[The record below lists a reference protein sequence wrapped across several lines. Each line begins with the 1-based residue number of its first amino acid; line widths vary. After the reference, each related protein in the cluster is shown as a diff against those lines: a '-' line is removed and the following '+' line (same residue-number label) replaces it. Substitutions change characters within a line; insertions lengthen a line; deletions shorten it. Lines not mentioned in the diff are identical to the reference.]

1 MQQAF
6 NLRLRYQ
13 SHLLKGL
20 PETFLLAFNRASLA
34 QVVKNLPAIWEMW
47 VPSLGWEDPLGREWQ
62 PSPLFLPGE
71 SHGQRNL
78 VGYSPWSRKEH
89 D

>member
-20 PETFLLAFNRASLA
+20 TETFLLALNRASLA
-34 QVVKNLPAIWEMW
+34 QVVKNLPAMWEMW
-47 VPSLGWEDPLGREWQ
+47 VPSLGREDPLGREWQ
-62 PSPLFLPGE
+62 PSPVFLPGE

-78 VGYSPWSRKEH
+78 VGYSP
-89 D
+89 